1 MTAASPIPDLLAR
14 VERKTAYRGWW
25 ISYDPP
31 PIPVRTCDWHFW
43 HDDFDGAPDANDSR
57 CGHAASLEEAKAQI
71 DDAEADREADR
82 CPTEAEKKAQGALC
96 GCRGSDDYCP
106 CQNVVQPLRA
116 KIATGEGSS
125 ECKL

>member
-1 MTAASPIPDLLAR
+1 MTQTAWLIEWPASDNMVTRWWNPATGWMIDANKAIWFAR
-14 VERKTAYRGWW
+14 EQDAEAYRGEMRFARH
-25 ISYDPP
+25 S
-31 PIPVRTCDWHFW
+31 VVSTEHVF
-43 HDDFDGAPDANDSR
+43 G
-57 CGHAASLEEAKAQI
+57 LQ
-71 DDAEADREADR
+71 R

-116 KIATGEGSS
+116 KIATGEGGF